1 MQTQSS
7 SDTNAGSRSESTR
20 NDEGIVL
27 VVDDEQDILELV
39 GEALSELGRKVVT
52 ARNGDIALVILESGL
67 KVELLFTDV
76 VMPGSLDGIT
86 LAARA
91 RQLDPNI
98 KILYGTGHVGLRLTD
113 DNVPLY
119 GEVLHKPYRLAELAQ
134 RVKTLITAGGTTPPV
149 EGRC

>member
-7 SDTNAGSRSESTR
+7 PDPNASGQTGSSR
-20 NDEGIVL
+20 NEEGIVL
-27 VVDDEQDILELV
+27 VVDDEQDSLELV
-39 GEALSELGRKVVT
+39 GEALGELGRKVVT

-67 KVELLFTDV
+67 NVAVLFTDV
-76 VMPGSLDGIT
+76 VMPGSIDGIT

-91 RQLDPNI
+91 RQLNPDI

-113 DNVPLY
+113 DDVPLY

-134 RVKTLITAGGTTPPV
+134 RVKTLIAVQGGQV